1 MSKLYTN
8 PAEPASFSGLQT
20 FKANHPG
27 FKLSKLKHEL
37 GNNEVYSLHR
47 RVKKKFPRRKTEVA
61 GIGDQWQIDLIDIS
75 NIKVQNKYFT
85 FLLTCIDVFSK
96 YAWVVPLKNKQSST
110 VRDAFI
116 KIFENHK
123 PPKYIYSDWG
133 NEFKGDCIKYFKK
146 IGIIP
151 IQTSFHLK
159 ATANAENSSCRLP
172 VGPRE

>member
-8 PAEPASFSGLQT
+8 LAEPASFSGLQT
-20 FKANHPG
+20 FKANHQG
-27 FKLSKLKHEL
+27 FKLSKLKHEQ
-37 GNNEVYSLHR
+37 GYNEVYSLHR
-47 RVKKKFPRRKTEVA
+47 RVKKKF
-61 GIGDQWQIDLIDIS
+61 
-75 NIKVQNKYFT
+75 
-85 FLLTCIDVFSK
+85 TCIDVFSK

-123 PPKYIYSDWG
+123 LPKYIYSDWG

-151 IQTSFHLK
+151 IQTSSHLK